1 MSARQKY
8 SVPIN
13 VPYLMELVEESGM
26 NRRDFS
32 EKKLMRG
39 SQFVSQVITQGKV
52 SPLAIKNIVKLT
64 GCDEKRLSEAVPY
77 NPEDYRLR
85 GKKVEPQEP
94 EKDGT
99 IADYIALISD
109 SLIELAKNQ
118 SQVSELLALTSK
130 QIMDNARYN
139 AESNKLFEAVF
150 EKLNDISKKVDEI
163 HRELK

>member
-1 MSARQKY
+1 MGKEY

-13 VPYLMELVEESGM
+13 VPYLVELVEKSGM
-26 NRRDFS
+26 NRSQFS
-32 EKKLMRG
+32 EKLMFG
-39 SQFVSQVITQGKV
+39 SQFISELITKGKT
-52 SPLAIKNIVKLT
+52 SPRNARYIAQLA
-64 GCDEKRLSEAVPY
+64 GGDEKKLLEAVPY
-77 NPEDYRLR
+77 NPADYRLR
-85 GKKVEPQEP
+85 HMKDEPQERQ
-94 EKDGT
+94 KDGT

-118 SQVSELLALTSK
+118 TQVSELLTLTSK
-130 QIMDNARYN
+130 QIMDNARYS